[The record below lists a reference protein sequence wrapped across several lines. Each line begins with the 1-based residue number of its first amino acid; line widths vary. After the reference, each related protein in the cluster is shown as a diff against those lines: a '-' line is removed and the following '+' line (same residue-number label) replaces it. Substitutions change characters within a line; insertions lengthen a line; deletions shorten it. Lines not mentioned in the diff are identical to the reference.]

1 MAKIKISKFLP
12 SKVKGDIRTDPVAS
26 MTTQM
31 NRLGFVVEDI
41 GNMIVG
47 MYEDK
52 LDKIGDNKRKKTLS
66 RDKSREDKLEKRVRK
81 KVQTKAQKES
91 GNSDKKAGTWITK
104 LLEPF
109 KWLGE
114 RLLGFLALDWL
125 SNPDNK
131 EFIGNTLNVIGK
143 WLGTFWKVF
152 SKGVT

>member
-1 MAKIKISKFLP
+1 MAKIKIRKFLP

-66 RDKSREDKLEKRVRK
+66 RDKSREDKLEKRRYKIKLRK
-81 KVQTKAQKES
+81 SLVIQIRKQV
-91 GNSDKKAGTWITK
+91 
-104 LLEPF
+104 
-109 KWLGE
+109 LGY
-114 RLLGFLALDWL
+114 R
-125 SNPDNK
+125 SC
-131 EFIGNTLNVIGK
+131 
-143 WLGTFWKVF
+143 
-152 SKGVT
+152 